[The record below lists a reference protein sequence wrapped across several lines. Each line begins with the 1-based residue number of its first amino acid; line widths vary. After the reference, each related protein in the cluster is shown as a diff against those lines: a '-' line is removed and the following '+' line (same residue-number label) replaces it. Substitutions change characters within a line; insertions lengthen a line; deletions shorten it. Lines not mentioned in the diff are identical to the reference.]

1 MKALSDL
8 DLPVKLNDCQLSHSS
23 YVKAGQGTQKI
34 KLLWIVLGLR
44 IGLFLVELGVGLWS
58 HSLSLVASAGHLF
71 SDLLALGLTL
81 LAAWLAQRPAVYQ
94 RLEILVALLNGLG
107 LMAIAAWIAWQ
118 AISRFQTPLAYR
130 CGS

>member
-23 YVKAGQGTQKI
+23 YVKTGQGTQKI

-44 IGLFLVELGVGLWS
+44 IGLFLVELRVGLWS
-58 HSLSLVASAGHLF
+58 HSLSLVAGAGHLF

-81 LAAWLAQRPAVYQ
+81 LAAWLAQRPAVVK
-94 RLEILVALLNGLG
+94 RLLD
-107 LMAIAAWIAWQ
+107 
-118 AISRFQTPLAYR
+118 ISA
-130 CGS
+130 